1 MLTSLKLQFYVQQ
14 AVDTIETCRNESF
27 YKADSARLEYVK
39 YLEFKTEFQ
48 DAILTV
54 CRYCNT
60 EKEIV
65 GKMKAIMLRPLDM
78 TSLYRR
84 QQKILDAVE
93 EITDELIRK
102 QVEDK
107 VGVIE
112 FKSSL
117 PEEECRQFCGKYF
130 EQKKDELISFHRQL
144 EKDKPR
150 WWGKRY
156 FHRKSKGGP
165 RQSTKT

>member
-1 MLTSLKLQFYVQQ
+1 M
-14 AVDTIETCRNESF
+14 
-27 YKADSARLEYVK
+27 
-39 YLEFKTEFQ
+39 
-48 DAILTV
+48 
-54 CRYCNT
+54 
-60 EKEIV
+60 
-65 GKMKAIMLRPLDM
+65 
-78 TSLYRR
+78 
-84 QQKILDAVE
+84 
-93 EITDELIRK
+93 IRK

-117 PEEECRQFCGKYF
+117 PEEECRKFCRKYF
-130 EQKKDELISFHRQL
+130 EQKKDELISLRRQF

-165 RQSTKT
+165 IQSTKT